1 MIFDMK
7 TMQKTISFF
16 VYSMLAMVCL
26 FTACS
31 DDDDD
36 SVRIV
41 QYALPEKMQLDVAD
55 VQPVIV
61 KSEAEFNAL
70 FGAYAA
76 QLTKVD
82 FTKYDLVYG
91 QGASDYGVVSFESW
105 IDGDTPPYRLVVH
118 IEQNYTHEYV
128 RWAVAYLLP
137 KNDNNQV
144 TMAVSVEMAE
154 GTASNE

>member
-144 TMAVSVEMAE
+144 TMAVSIEMAE
-154 GTASNE
+154 ETALNE

>member
-1 MIFDMK
+1 M
-7 TMQKTISFF
+7 MQKYLKFLVCSI
-16 VYSMLAMVCL
+16 LAMVAM

-31 DDDDD
+31 DDGDED

-41 QYALPEKMQLDVAD
+41 QYALPEGMQLDVPD

-61 KSEAEFNAL
+61 KSEAEFNDL
-70 FGAYAA
+70 FGAYAV
-76 QLTKVD
+76 QLPKVD

-91 QGASDYGVVSFESW
+91 QGASSYGVVGFDSW

-118 IEQNYTHEYV
+118 IEQDYTLPYV

-144 TMAVSVEMAE
+144 TMAVSIEKAKTPAPGE
-154 GTASNE
+154 

>member
-1 MIFDMK
+1 MK
-7 TMQKTISFF
+7 KKLLTLILPLMAF
-16 VYSMLAMVCL
+16 ACL
-26 FTACS
+26 FSACS

-41 QYALPEKMQLDVAD
+41 QYALPERMQLDVAD

-61 KSEAEFNAL
+61 KSEAEFNDL
-70 FGAYAA
+70 FGAYAS
-76 QLTKVD
+76 QLPKVD
-82 FTKYDLVYG
+82 FNKYDLVYG
-91 QGASDYGVVSFESW
+91 QGGAEHGVVSFESW

>member
-144 TMAVSVEMAE
+144 TMAVSIEMAE
-154 GTASNE
+154 ETAPNE

>member
-1 MIFDMK
+1 MK

-144 TMAVSVEMAE
+144 TMAVSIEMAE
-154 GTASNE
+154 ETAPNE